1 MPANCNTDAARKLRN
16 VGQHESHHIESL
28 VSDQTAAK
36 RAMTSNPIVAAVA
49 RRLLPSLSLFC
60 AALGPRVALAGESDM
75 LILPTNVSSAKQ
87 CDEADSKNA
96 SLRDPSTLHLARH
109 IDALLGDS
117 VQDLDLSLEIA
128 PTTRPADDERKSSM
142 TDEALVAMAV
152 TRWVVSPRLV
162 LDGSKFQLRLLAVAP
177 GSRVIAARTQSIDPS
192 NVDVRAVVML
202 SELVQSQR
210 RFQPSVS
217 SGETTNPSVQGQPAL
232 PARSEGRGILAVS
245 SAILGGLT
253 GYWLQRASGSNDPR
267 VTYPLMGLGAG
278 IGLGASM
285 LAADEWDITTD
296 DAWVLTAGI
305 AWPTASGFLLA
316 SGRNVKPREDRYIY
330 GLLGAGT
337 GLTLASTSIALHTST
352 PGGAV
357 MVHSGG
363 AFGTFL
369 GALTE
374 WTWQGKTDFTPNTGM
389 GAGAGL
395 GVLAAGV
402 LATQVDASSTRV
414 LFVDLAASLGAL
426 LAAAGASPLLWVEKG
441 TLPPKNYRGWSVA
454 VGSGTLI
461 GGAVGWWM
469 TRNMVSRGRESQR
482 AVNYVPYFSLTSDP
496 TGNRPTS
503 TTGWVGGLSGTW

>member
-1 MPANCNTDAARKLRN
+1 MPANCNSDAARQLRN
-16 VGQHESHHIESL
+16 VGQY
-28 VSDQTAAK
+28 
-36 RAMTSNPIVAAVA
+36 VA
-49 RRLLPSLSLFC
+49 RRLVPPLSLLC

-87 CDEADSKNA
+87 CDEADSKNT
-96 SLRDPSTLHLARH
+96 SLRDSSVLHLARH

-128 PTTRPADDERKSSM
+128 PTTRPVDDERKSSM

-177 GSRVIAARTQSIDPS
+177 GSRVIAARTQDIDPF

-210 RFQPSVS
+210 KFQMSAS
-217 SGETTNPSVQGQPAL
+217 SREAAPSVQGEPAL

-253 GYWLQRASGSNDPR
+253 GYWLQRASGSNDAR
-267 VTYPLMGLGAG
+267 VTYPLAALGAG

-285 LAADEWDITTD
+285 LAADEWNITTE

-305 AWPTASGFLLA
+305 GWPTASGFLLA
-316 SGRNVKPREDRYIY
+316 SGRNVKPKSDQYIY
-330 GLLGAGT
+330 GLAGAGA

-374 WTWQGKTDFTPNTGM
+374 WTWKDKTDFTPNTGM

-414 LFVDLAASLGAL
+414 LFIDLAASLGAL
-426 LAAAGASPLLWVEKG
+426 SGAALASPLLFVETG
-441 TLPPKNYRGWSVA
+441 TLPHNRNRLWLTA
-454 VGSGTLI
+454 VGGGTIVGGGI
-461 GGAVGWWM
+461 GWLM
-469 TRNMVSRGRESQR
+469 TRSMVTQAREPKR
-482 AVNYVPYFSLTSDP
+482 AVNYVPFFSVTSDP
-496 TGNRPTS
+496 TGLRSTS
-503 TTGWVGGLSGTW
+503 ATGWVGGLSGTW